1 MFQACRNGL
10 VQHLENL
17 LFYGADMNAK
27 NASGNTP
34 LHVCAVDNQEACA
47 RLLLFRG
54 ADREALN
61 YANQTPYQVAVIAG
75 NLELA
80 SLIHR
85 FRSEDVGESSYRNGP
100 TLSPRKNRHFL
111 NVALVYDYRYAVAFK
126 ETPSFNP
133 RRRKSGVMLSMRHSI
148 SSNAMMLDASSIAS
162 SSTTGSSSTPSPTL
176 VYNSL
181 ASRSMSRRQQPSP
194 SPSNTDRWLESNPMC
209 MSTVSVR
216 SDTGSS
222 SSCTAESEDNGSS
235 LTGKH
240 QPLFMQFKI
249 EFVSQMFW
257 SHFL

>member
-1 MFQACRNGL
+1 
-10 VQHLENL
+10 
-17 LFYGADMNAK
+17 MNAK

-85 FRSEDVGESSYRNGP
+85 FRSDDVGKLTDSQTHRLLCPSVIKKAIV
-100 TLSPRKNRHFL
+100 LK
-111 NVALVYDYRYAVAFK
+111 RYTHSFFTVISFTVAFK
-126 ETPSFNP
+126 ETPSYNP
-133 RRRKSGVMLSMRHSI
+133 RRRKSIMSMRHSV
-148 SSNAMMLDASSIAS
+148 SSSVLDGSSIAS

-176 VYNSL
+176 VYSSL
-181 ASRSMSRRQQPSP
+181 ASRTISRRQQPSP
-194 SPSNTDRWLESNPMC
+194 SPSNTDRWLELNPLC

-222 SSCTAESEDNGSS
+222 SSCTAESEDNASANGSS
-235 LTGKH
+235 LTGNELSCRLTLRAH
-240 QPLFMQFKI
+240 D
-249 EFVSQMFW
+249 
-257 SHFL
+257 